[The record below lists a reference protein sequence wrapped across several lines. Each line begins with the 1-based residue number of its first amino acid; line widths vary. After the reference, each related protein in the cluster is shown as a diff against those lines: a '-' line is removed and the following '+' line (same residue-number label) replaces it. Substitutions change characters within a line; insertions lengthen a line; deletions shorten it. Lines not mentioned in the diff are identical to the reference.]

1 MFDYIVV
8 VVNDDLEARKLADS
22 SLRADVF
29 FSSIFLP
36 VPEGGWN
43 GAAGNG
49 LGTLFA
55 IENASNA
62 IGKDLVEEVKQGK
75 SVLIVHTVG
84 LGSRNILTRTVKNKA
99 LIEVPNL
106 TILEGVIKQF
116 QDFAVPSRIL
126 VTWGDQFL
134 LVEDSAEEIRKC
146 AQNTH
151 VMLFGL
157 KTKLT
162 EEVASKYGIQIVQCT
177 EGEGCELLDFDDTR
191 NYELVK
197 RKLQRQGESEVM
209 VNLGM
214 FAMSGVM
221 AECMLN
227 AFSDELEAKEGK
239 FNSDELWQLEI
250 SQEPELGDEADYWLS
265 GRANKIR
272 KGIFRAEPL
281 AVIKSFPLSD
291 KTAWLDFGTNES
303 YYENVMRF
311 LNEGDLGRRLR
322 AFIGVEISS
331 VKNGCEVLDSVYEN
345 SHFEKGLVKS
355 SVISNS
361 TANHAQLEQACVINS
376 TLNRIRGKNC
386 VVYNVVDHASIEVE
400 DCFLVDVFHP
410 NMGKIRLK
418 MRIGEERGPKEKWWY
433 SCLPYNELPLSEVAD
448 MLKGM
453 SEKAA
458 VVYRQTKG
466 TSLEDLGTGIYCQG
480 QNLLKEL
487 KVRDLILF
495 EKGLANLE
503 FLLSAMCAEIP
514 KEEGGREAC
523 ELLEKGKKEK
533 YIDCKISLIDI
544 VLGIV
549 LSHMSKKEMKKIE
562 ITASGPHSR
571 VNIGSED
578 KSVNITGDLLTDLE
592 SLRFLIKRDYTKGN
606 KVELVQTVELMR
618 QSCNDPSERNWLRE
632 KLGWILTKTSEVS
645 SISSLVITLLK
656 NLV

>member
-1 MFDYIVV
+1 MKRI
-8 VVNDDLEARKLADS
+8 
-22 SLRADVF
+22 
-29 FSSIFLP
+29 P
-36 VPEGGWN
+36 
-43 GAAGNG
+43 
-49 LGTLFA
+49 
-55 IENASNA
+55 
-62 IGKDLVEEVKQGK
+62 
-75 SVLIVHTVG
+75 
-84 LGSRNILTRTVKNKA
+84 
-99 LIEVPNL
+99 
-106 TILEGVIKQF
+106 
-116 QDFAVPSRIL
+116 RIL

-162 EEVASKYGIQIVQCT
+162 EEVASKYGIQIVQCA

-197 RKLQRQGESEVM
+197 RKLQKRGGEVM
-209 VNLGM
+209 VNMGM
-214 FAMSGVM
+214 FAMSGVL
-221 AECMLN
+221 AERMFN
-227 AFSDELEAKEGK
+227 AFSDNLRERIGK
-239 FNSDELWQLEI
+239 FNSDVLWQLWI
-250 SQEPELGDEADYWLS
+250 SPEPESDYWP
-265 GRANKIR
+265 GKRADRIKNEIY
-272 KGIFRAEPL
+272 RAEPL

-291 KTAWLDFGTNES
+291 KTVWLDFGTNES
-303 YYENVMRF
+303 YYENVMRI
-311 LNEGDLGRRLR
+311 LDEGDVGRSLR
-322 AFIGVEISS
+322 EFLGVEISS
-331 VKNGCEVLDSVYEN
+331 VKNGCEVLDSAYEN

-466 TSLEDLGTGIYCQG
+466 TPLEDLGTGIYCQG

-503 FLLSAMCAEIP
+503 FLLSAMCAEMP

-533 YIDCKISLIDI
+533 YIDYKISLIDI
-544 VLGIV
+544 VLGIL

-578 KSVNITGDLLTDLE
+578 KSINISGDLLADLE
-592 SLRFLIKRDYTKGN
+592 SLQVLIKRDYTKDN
-606 KVELVQTVELMR
+606 REELVHTVELMK

-656 NLV
+656 TLV